1 MTTLFI
7 RYKDVCKLANLK
19 NVGVL
24 KKLHSQKKFKK
35 AFQLIFNFKD
45 KKTVDILLNNW
56 DVAING
62 EIKNCKN
69 VDLINNQEEYQI
81 KRITLVELTI
91 IANLG
96 KYTINILKMK
106 PCIAMAFTLGIYY
119 STFIF
124 EPTGMNLTVNEIY
137 DIIPLYKRTKT
148 GYKKFLIRFFKD
160 GTSKD
165 ILRILSQTKEV

>member
-7 RYKDVCKLANLK
+7 RYKDVCNRANLNNEK
-19 NVGVL
+19 VL
-24 KKLHSQKKFKK
+24 KKLHSQKKFKD

-45 KKTVDILLNNW
+45 KKMLDILLNNW
-56 DVAING
+56 YDAIIG

-69 VDLINNQEEYQI
+69 FDLVNKQEEYQI
-81 KRITLVELTI
+81 KRITLEELTI
-91 IANLG
+91 MANIG
-96 KYTINILKMK
+96 KYTITSLKMK
-106 PCIAMAFTLGIYY
+106 PHIAMAFTLGIYY

-137 DIIPLYKRTKT
+137 DIIPESKRTKT
-148 GYKKFLIRFFKD
+148 GYKRFLFSFFKD

-165 ILRILSQTKEV
+165 ILKILSQTKEV